1 MSDKDDKNLDNEILR
16 EKEPFTVRVFKPVHN
31 ILKNKLGIRRPS
43 EEPGFIEEDRIR
55 KADALIEQMCVIGH
69 ETLGEQIATLVELWN
84 EIQKMPE
91 NEERAEKTKEIFTVA
106 HEIKDIS
113 SLCGYGLA
121 SHFGESLRDY
131 ISKTTLNLNNQRI
144 IIQAHIDALNTVHKN
159 DLGDDGGPIAD
170 ELKKKVK
177 IAIEK
182 YS

>member
-1 MSDKDDKNLDNEILR
+1 MTDDKNKNLDNEILR
-16 EKEPFTVRVFKPVHN
+16 EKKPNTVQIFKPVHN
-31 ILKNKLGIRRPS
+31 ILKSKLGIRRPS
-43 EEPGFIEEDRIR
+43 EEPGHIAEEKVA
-55 KADALIEQMCVIGH
+55 KAEALIQEMCANCH
-69 ETLGEQIATLVELWN
+69 DTLSEQISILIRLWV

-91 NEERAEKTKEIFTVA
+91 NDARAEKTQEIFTIA

-121 SHFGESLRDY
+121 AHFGESLRDY
-131 ISKTTLNLNNQRI
+131 ISKTSMNLNNQRI
-144 IIQAHIDALNTVHKN
+144 IIQAHVDALNTVHKN
-159 DLGDDGGPIAD
+159 NLRDDGGPIAE